1 MKQIMILFVAAAGLM
16 SFTLA
21 DTMQLLLPGRGIEG
35 YVTVGASTKTEIA
48 TKFGSGYKEI
58 KHYSSAIG
66 TGTKML
72 FSVER
77 SYEKQGISF
86 YFYPDKDTAF
96 CIKVRPPYKAKT
108 DKGIVAGTSTMQEVR
123 KAYGPAEFYSVDNQM
138 MLEYPGIKFYC
149 TSAGSEETA
158 LSRKV
163 EIISIVKFD
172 E

>member
-1 MKQIMILFVAAAGLM
+1 MKQIMVLFVAAAGLM
-16 SFTLA
+16 SLTLA
-21 DTMQLLLPGRGIEG
+21 DTMQLLLPGRGIEN

-48 TKFGSGYKEI
+48 TKFGSAYKEV
-58 KHYSSAIG
+58 KHYSTAIG
-66 TGTKML
+66 TGTKKL

-77 SYEKQGISF
+77 SYAKQGISF
-86 YFYPDKDTAF
+86 YFYPEKDTVF
-96 CIKVRPPYKAKT
+96 CIKVRAPYKAKT

-123 KAYGPAEFYSVDNQM
+123 KAYGPAEFYTVDDKM

-149 TSAGSEETA
+149 VSAGSEEAA
-158 LSRKV
+158 LNKKV